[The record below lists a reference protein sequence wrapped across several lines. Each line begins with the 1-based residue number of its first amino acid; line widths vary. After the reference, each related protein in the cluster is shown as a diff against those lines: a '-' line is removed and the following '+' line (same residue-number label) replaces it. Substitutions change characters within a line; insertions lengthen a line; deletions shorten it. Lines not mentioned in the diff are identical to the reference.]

1 MPTDFLPQIGHR
13 AAAFVL
19 AEAGDGFPISLTIE
33 RKGTIPLTSM
43 RAKVV
48 AFGLLAL
55 FAGALPA
62 SADSIYDA
70 KVEQKLELDPGQK
83 AKVSAIVKQS
93 NADMNVVF
101 KKYGIDP
108 NAAPNFDKLTKASDE
123 LQAIGR
129 RERNEMKK
137 ILNKAQLKQ
146 YDKLIADTGA
156 RVRKAAK

>member
-1 MPTDFLPQIGHR
+1 MPLI
-13 AAAFVL
+13 
-19 AEAGDGFPISLTIE
+19 
-33 RKGTIPLTSM
+33 SM

-55 FAGALPA
+55 FSAALPA

-70 KVEQKLELDPGQK
+70 NVEQKLDLDPGQK

-93 NADMNVVF
+93 NADMNSVF

-108 NAAPNFDKLTKASDE
+108 NATPNFDKLTKASDE

-129 RERNEMKK
+129 RERGEMKK

>member
-1 MPTDFLPQIGHR
+1 M
-13 AAAFVL
+13 
-19 AEAGDGFPISLTIE
+19 E
-33 RKGTIPLTSM
+33 RKGTMPLTSM

-55 FAGALPA
+55 FSAALPA

-70 KVEQKLELDPGQK
+70 KVEQKLDLDSGQK
-83 AKVSAIVKQS
+83 AKVSGIVKQS

-108 NAAPNFDKLTKASDE
+108 NGPPNFDKLTKASDE

>member
-1 MPTDFLPQIGHR
+1 M
-13 AAAFVL
+13 
-19 AEAGDGFPISLTIE
+19 
-33 RKGTIPLTSM
+33 PLTSM

-83 AKVSAIVKQS
+83 AKVSGIVKQS
-93 NADMNVVF
+93 NADMNVVL

-108 NAAPNFDKLTKASDE
+108 NAPPIFDKLTKAADE

-129 RERNEMKK
+129 RERAQMKT
-137 ILNKAQLKQ
+137 ILDKAQLKQ
-146 YDKLIADTGA
+146 YDKIIADTGA

>member
-1 MPTDFLPQIGHR
+1 M
-13 AAAFVL
+13 
-19 AEAGDGFPISLTIE
+19 E
-33 RKGTIPLTSM
+33 RKIPMALISM

-70 KVEQKLELDPGQK
+70 KVEQKLKLDGDQK
-83 AKVSAIVKQS
+83 AKVSGIVKQS
-93 NADMNVVF
+93 NADMNAVF

-108 NAAPNFDKLTKASDE
+108 NATPNFDKLTKASDE

-129 RERNEMKK
+129 RERAQMKE
-137 ILNKAQLKQ
+137 ILSKAQLKQ
-146 YDKLIADTGA
+146 YDKIIADTGA